1 MVEFKNVLRQ
11 HLKRG
16 EIVVG
21 NNYVRVM
28 KSPNT
33 YDATETWC
41 DGSVSVRLIV
51 TSYPRLFFIDLPSDQ
66 VAENE
71 KRENNCCVP
80 AFEFSDNS
88 FFGNFFTGSNDAADV
103 QEDTVEFRKKAV
115 QQISK
120 EQKMWDSS
128 SHPDVVENS
137 VDSLEVAFRVEA
149 KRNSLTPTGHRRVI
163 VDADKHLKQNTYVFI
178 DEINGSRY
186 WANIFNELKHTNLL
200 SSDSETHTTI
210 IEKEAKVKTPKVV
223 VDGDV
228 NGVIS
233 ATDDNNTTPIA
244 VATRLFIDED
254 SIEVYSHLDKQS
266 QSSVPVS
273 QPVSAKRGEIT
284 AILYGE
290 ITPTKTNPGEYSP
303 LGKTESKTGPST
315 IDLNIRQKI
324 PSRASMRITE
334 SSSTKNVDKDLFL
347 KNWDDESYRMVS
359 SGLGS
364 SNSNNRKSMNY
375 TSLRDRE
382 RGVDISV
389 RQSLPFPKSAKTDLD
404 VFIRNWDSDQY
415 KMVGSGLA
423 VQTEDRTSSRTM
435 SPVESTVYGLQN
447 PASEKRKN
455 SKTQDTLGELTSMMK
470 GEVFVRNFDHDAYK
484 RCGSGLYGDDS
495 GTSSPNP
502 SGTPPKTDDILRSIA
517 DIKRRS
523 NNSSFRIGEAS
534 PRSSS
539 PNPSSLSPAP
549 AQFPN
554 NFSPKVLFGSQ
565 IVKLRK
571 VPPKSDD
578 DADVSMGNSSSMYA
592 LKGGSRPRK
601 SKKNKAGTCVLLY
614 ICMHARFS
622 LNKNNFE
629 VLSSSRLFNSFVSS
643 PFLSSPLIFSP
654 LPPSPHFTSPLT
666 SSHPSSPLPPSH
678 HSATKKGNNDE
689 IPSPSLKDGAAL
701 AKWKLDRQNRPIS
714 SSGNS
719 SVEKSRSLLSKIG
732 DGEKGF
738 GDYYDDEEEEGTS
751 YRDEGEKDDSDDSD
765 DDDDDDD
772 EEEEV
777 LDDNGSAIEATKQDE
792 KDGNKENTNTPNA
805 MKSDQNF
812 LKDDLYSAYGA
823 YEQNDG
829 REKEKG
835 VFESKTDKGFVTTA
849 GVTGEKVV
857 GEVAQYSVLPLGHQL
872 VQSEEMRV
880 KRAEEKLMIE
890 KKKLGIAA
898 MDERKAYEEKKE
910 RELKENEMKK
920 EREEMKAREE
930 EKQREELKESEKK
943 EKEMEEQQDKEKQ
956 EKIEKDKQEKDKLL
970 KEKEEKG
977 KEEAMKAAREKESD
991 RNVPSLEVQKLFLG
1005 NIPEGK
1011 YGSFPEED
1019 SFLDNENTPDGEGVR
1034 GSAGNEVENA
1044 MLIVVDDDEAS
1055 VKGNLSRRSSAL
1067 NYFGRDRSRSNIS
1080 EKETEERLDH
1090 MFEFERLG
1098 SLKKLPEDNNNDTE
1112 VSTDDSKTVGG
1123 KKKTFFGNLLKK
1135 LNPIKKKKTKT
1146 ETN

>member
-16 EIVVG
+16 ELVVG

-33 YDATETWC
+33 YDTTETWC

-71 KRENNCCVP
+71 KKENNCCVP

-88 FFGNFFTGSNDAADV
+88 FFGNFFTGSNDVADV

-163 VDADKHLKQNTYVFI
+163 VDGDKHLKQNTYVFI
-178 DEINGSRY
+178 DEINGSKY
-186 WANIFNELKHTNLL
+186 WANIFNELKHAKLL

-223 VDGDV
+223 VGADA
-228 NGVIS
+228 NGAVS
-233 ATDDNNTTPIA
+233 ATDDNNTTHDS
-244 VATRLFIDED
+244 VATRLFVDED
-254 SIEVYSHLDKQS
+254 SIEVYSNSDKQS

-284 AILYGE
+284 AILNGE
-290 ITPTKTNPGEYSP
+290 VTPTKTNPGDYSP

-334 SSSTKNVDKDLFL
+334 SSSIKNLDKDLFL

-375 TSLRDRE
+375 TSLRDRD
-382 RGVDISV
+382 RGADIDV

-415 KMVGSGLA
+415 KKVGSGLA
-423 VQTEDRTSSRTM
+423 VQTEERTSSRTM

-455 SKTQDTLGELTSMMK
+455 SKTQDTLSELSSMTK

-502 SGTPPKTDDILRSIA
+502 SGTPPKTDDILRSMV

-549 AQFPN
+549 AQYPN

-578 DADVSMGNSSSMYA
+578 DADVSTGNSSSMYA
-592 LKGGSRPRK
+592 LKGGNRPRK
-601 SKKNKAGTCVLLY
+601 SKKNKAGMRVLY
-614 ICMHARFS
+614 ICMHSHGTFS
-622 LNKNNFE
+622 F
-629 VLSSSRLFNSFVSS
+629 
-643 PFLSSPLIFSP
+643 IFK
-654 LPPSPHFTSPLT
+654 F
-666 SSHPSSPLPPSH
+666 
-678 HSATKKGNNDE
+678 
-689 IPSPSLKDGAAL
+689 
-701 AKWKLDRQNRPIS
+701 
-714 SSGNS
+714 
-719 SVEKSRSLLSKIG
+719 
-732 DGEKGF
+732 
-738 GDYYDDEEEEGTS
+738 
-751 YRDEGEKDDSDDSD
+751 
-765 DDDDDDD
+765 
-772 EEEEV
+772 
-777 LDDNGSAIEATKQDE
+777 
-792 KDGNKENTNTPNA
+792 
-805 MKSDQNF
+805 
-812 LKDDLYSAYGA
+812 
-823 YEQNDG
+823 
-829 REKEKG
+829 
-835 VFESKTDKGFVTTA
+835 
-849 GVTGEKVV
+849 
-857 GEVAQYSVLPLGHQL
+857 
-872 VQSEEMRV
+872 
-880 KRAEEKLMIE
+880 
-890 KKKLGIAA
+890 
-898 MDERKAYEEKKE
+898 
-910 RELKENEMKK
+910 
-920 EREEMKAREE
+920 
-930 EKQREELKESEKK
+930 
-943 EKEMEEQQDKEKQ
+943 
-956 EKIEKDKQEKDKLL
+956 
-970 KEKEEKG
+970 
-977 KEEAMKAAREKESD
+977 
-991 RNVPSLEVQKLFLG
+991 
-1005 NIPEGK
+1005 
-1011 YGSFPEED
+1011 
-1019 SFLDNENTPDGEGVR
+1019 
-1034 GSAGNEVENA
+1034 
-1044 MLIVVDDDEAS
+1044 
-1055 VKGNLSRRSSAL
+1055 
-1067 NYFGRDRSRSNIS
+1067 
-1080 EKETEERLDH
+1080 
-1090 MFEFERLG
+1090 
-1098 SLKKLPEDNNNDTE
+1098 
-1112 VSTDDSKTVGG
+1112 
-1123 KKKTFFGNLLKK
+1123 
-1135 LNPIKKKKTKT
+1135 
-1146 ETN
+1146 